1 MYFLI
6 NIYLIMRQCI
16 LCVVCMIQRYITDLY
31 KYIENI
37 ENKSKSVQIIQYT
50 EILP

>member
-6 NIYLIMRQCI
+6 NIYLLKGHYI
-16 LCVVCMIQRYITDLY
+16 LCVVCAIQRYITDLY
-31 KYIENI
+31 KYIEKI
-37 ENKSKSVQIIQYT
+37 KNKSKSVQIIQYT